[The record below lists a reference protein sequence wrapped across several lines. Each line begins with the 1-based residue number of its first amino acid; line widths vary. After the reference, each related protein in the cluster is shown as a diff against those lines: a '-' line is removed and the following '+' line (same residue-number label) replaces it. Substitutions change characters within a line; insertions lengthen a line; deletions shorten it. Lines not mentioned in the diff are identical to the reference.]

1 MSSSAVSAVA
11 MSRRVRYRRCIEC
24 RPSGSRWSCSFRSR
38 SPSATT
44 PATRPCGVS
53 TGTTPIRPLTRM
65 SATFLRDMAGVAV
78 MGLAVITS
86 RT

>member
-1 MSSSAVSAVA
+1 M
-11 MSRRVRYRRCIEC
+11 
-24 RPSGSRWSCSFRSR
+24 
-38 SPSATT
+38 T

-65 SATFLRDMAGVAV
+65 SATFLRGVAGVTV